1 MSFGFPSLAATE
13 MNIRAE
19 ILKVER
25 DLGATG
31 RSNSPDCAP
40 RTNTL
45 PTRVVTLAT
54 LSRSLPDRH
63 IAAALA
69 RNLHAE
75 TGESV
80 LLVHMDAP
88 EAAVSVRDFA
98 TIQSGLN
105 GEFCFAEFLQDVG
118 GGFKSLGLRLGGE
131 GSEPGSVKALL
142 EHLGRHF
149 RFVLLHAEV
158 REPVQRL
165 FECLDHS
172 DSTYL
177 FVQQST
183 ENSSRFEMLF
193 REIRSRFNGNFSRL
207 NTVLCLADGEREQM
221 SSAFYRETGEPLHFV
236 IHGCPQPEND
246 REAGTGRGL
255 FAADLRRLAREI
267 GQCRIGLA
275 LSSGGAKGLA
285 HIGVIQV
292 LEENGIEVD
301 VIAGC
306 SMGAYVA
313 AVWGYGCDGKT
324 MEKLARE
331 VEGRWG
337 VWRLVDPVFPP
348 REGFIRGQAVK
359 KRLQRTIGDVQFS
372 ELERPIRVVATNL
385 YTLDRVVFSSGDVA
399 SAVHASVAIPG
410 VCAPVPIGGES
421 YVDGGI
427 ADPLPVDVLEEMG
440 INRIIAV
447 NMIPTPA
454 YMRCCL
460 EQEREQESLYGRRH
474 NFFKALNRHANY
486 FAPGNILDIMMR
498 AVHGSQIRVAEEA
511 CRHASVVLRPLAMDA
526 RWYEFDKPCKYI
538 ALGRRV
544 AEEQLEHIAS
554 LVNKR
559 AVSHEPEIVDNPM
572 AGIA

>member
-1 MSFGFPSLAATE
+1 
-13 MNIRAE
+13 MNKQAE
-19 ILKVER
+19 ILKAELELR
-25 DLGATG
+25 RTG
-31 RSNSPDCAP
+31 PVDSLASASRTKASPPA
-40 RTNTL
+40 
-45 PTRVVTLAT
+45 RVVTLAT
-54 LSRSLPDRH
+54 LSRSLPDRL
-63 IAAALA
+63 IACALA
-69 RNLHAE
+69 RSLHAE

-80 LLVHMDAP
+80 LLVQMDTT
-88 EAAVSVRDFA
+88 EASVSVRDFA
-98 TIQSGLN
+98 TIQPGLN
-105 GEFCFAEFLQDVG
+105 GEFCFAEFLQDTE
-118 GGFKSLGLRLGGE
+118 GGFKRLGLHMTGEAHELGW
-131 GSEPGSVKALL
+131 VKPLL

-149 RFVLLHAEV
+149 RFVLLHADV
-158 REPVQRL
+158 HAPVQGL
-165 FECLDHS
+165 FECLAHS

-183 ENSSRFEMLF
+183 ENLYNFDLLF
-193 REIRSRFNGNFSRL
+193 REIRSRFNGDFDRL
-207 NTVLCLADGEREQM
+207 HTVLCLADGERAQM
-221 SSAFYRETGEPLHFV
+221 SSAFGREIGGLLHFV
-236 IHGCPQPEND
+236 VHGCPRAEENHD
-246 REAGTGRGL
+246 AGTARGL
-255 FAADLRRLAREI
+255 FAGDLRRLAREI

-285 HIGVIQV
+285 HVGVIQV

-301 VIAGC
+301 VVAGC

-313 AVWGYGCDGKT
+313 AIWGYGCDGKA

-399 SAVHASVAIPG
+399 SAVHASAAIPG
-410 VCAPVPIGGES
+410 VCAPVVIDGET

-460 EQEREQESLYGRRH
+460 EMEREQESLYGRRH
-474 NFFKALNRHANY
+474 NFLKALNRHANY

-511 CRHASVVLRPLAMDA
+511 CRHADVVLRPLAMDA

-544 AEEQLEHIAS
+544 AEEHLEEIKS

-559 AVSHEPEIVDNPM
+559 TVSHEPEIANNPM
-572 AGIA
+572 AGLA